1 MGWKTSLTPSR
12 MGALLVVAL
21 LALLYFLEPLVKS
34 PRFVFKPPTSEPS
47 QYPVFTTE
55 DSFVVVSSGPWS
67 FLKASQKIRLKDL
80 LEAPETAGRPVL
92 INFWA
97 TWCEP
102 CIEEIPTLNVL
113 TRQLASLNDAK
124 LPLVITISVDETP
137 AAILKLRKTL
147 GMDLEFPVLLDSD
160 GQYARKFGI
169 TRFPETFLIQK
180 EGRVLRKWIG
190 PQDWLSQETLQ
201 YFKTCAEG

>member
-1 MGWKTSLTPSR
+1 VSWKDSLTPSR
-12 MGALLVVAL
+12 LGALLVGAL
-21 LALLYFLEPLVKS
+21 LVSLYFLEPVVKS
-34 PRFVFKPPTSEPS
+34 SRFVFKAPPSESS

-55 DSFVVVSSGPWS
+55 DSFVVVSPGPLS
-67 FLKASQKIRLKDL
+67 SLKASQKVRLKGL
-80 LEAPETAGRPVL
+80 LESPKTAGRPVL

-113 TRQLASLNDAK
+113 TRQLASLNNAK
-124 LPLVITISVDETP
+124 LPLVITISVDESP

-147 GMDLEFPVLLDSD
+147 GLDLEFPVLLDPE

-190 PQDWLSQETLQ
+190 PQDWLSQEMLQ